1 MKKSLIL
8 AVTTI
13 AFSSFVSAA
22 DDVVVPS
29 AAIDVEAN
37 FQAIDTNLDG
47 VISLT
52 EAEGQDTLLAAFP
65 DLDLDKTGDLNE
77 DEFKKFVM
85 VQE

>member
-1 MKKSLIL
+1 MKKLLIL

-13 AFSSFVSAA
+13 AFSSFASA

-52 EAEGQDTLLAAFP
+52 EAEGQDKLLAAFP
-65 DLDLDKTGDLNE
+65 DLDLDKTGDLNA

-85 VQE
+85 VQQ

>member
-8 AVTTI
+8 AVATI
-13 AFSSFVSAA
+13 AFSSFASAA

-37 FQAIDTNLDG
+37 FQAMDKNLDG

-52 EAEGQDTLLAAFP
+52 EAEGQDKLLAAFP

-77 DEFKKFVM
+77 GEFKKFVM
-85 VQE
+85 IKK

>member
-8 AVTTI
+8 AVTTL
-13 AFSSFVSAA
+13 AFSSFASAS
-22 DDVVVPS
+22 DDLIVPS

-52 EAEGQDTLLAAFP
+52 EAENQEKLLAAFP

-77 DEFKKFVM
+77 EEFKKFVM
-85 VQE
+85 VQK

>member
-8 AVTTI
+8 AVATI
-13 AFSSFVSAA
+13 AFSSFASAA

-37 FQAIDTNLDG
+37 FQAMDKNLDG
-47 VISLT
+47 VISLA
-52 EAEGQDTLLAAFP
+52 EAEGQDKLLAAFP

-77 DEFKKFVM
+77 GEFKKFAM
-85 VQE
+85 IKK